1 MRAVIQRVSQAAVDI
16 GPRRT
21 GEIGSRRT
29 GEIGSR
35 RTGEIGQGLL
45 VLLGVHRDDTETEA
59 DKLAAKLVELRC
71 FTDEAGKMN
80 LSCRDVDGE
89 ILVVSQFTL
98 YGDCRKGRRPSYTDA
113 APPEKANALYERFV
127 NALGSLGVRKV
138 ATGEFGAMMSVS
150 LVNDGPVTLVVDV

>member
-1 MRAVIQRVSQAAVDI
+1 MRAVIQRVSRAAVDI
-16 GPRRT
+16 GT
-21 GEIGSRRT
+21 
-29 GEIGSR
+29 R

-45 VLLGVHRDDTETEA
+45 VLLGVHRDDTEAGA

-71 FTDEAGKMN
+71 FTDDAGKMN

-89 ILVVSQFTL
+89 VLVVSQFTL

-113 APPEKANALYERFV
+113 APPEKANALYEHFV
-127 NALGSLGVRKV
+127 DALERLGVRKV